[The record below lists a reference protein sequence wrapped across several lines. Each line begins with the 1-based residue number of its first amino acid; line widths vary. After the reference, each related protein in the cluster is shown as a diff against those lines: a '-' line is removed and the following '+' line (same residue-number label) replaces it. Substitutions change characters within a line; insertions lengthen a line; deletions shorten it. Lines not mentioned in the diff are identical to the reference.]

1 MRPTRHAVP
10 DGPHGS
16 IGRVSGLLT
25 SSPRPHV
32 DVWGLTLALLAL
44 AGLTIWLVASWRRRS
59 AVDLL
64 VASIERWYAAAIA
77 ASAWF
82 LGIAAAAHGLG
93 WPVWSVPLLG
103 AIGVAMLGIAGAL
116 WLVRFRPVAR
126 SIAVRT
132 GEVEPRRRSGQRD
145 AAPVYP
151 WLASVAG
158 GIVLYMAFS
167 EHPWPQHVFHMGM
180 YLLGGLLGFYAGSVT
195 ATEASLAV
203 RMWRSMNRQR
213 AIPHRA
219 RPKAPLP

>member
-1 MRPTRHAVP
+1 
-10 DGPHGS
+10 
-16 IGRVSGLLT
+16 
-25 SSPRPHV
+25 V
-32 DVWGLTLALLAL
+32 DLWGVTLGLLAL
-44 AGLTIWLVASWRRRS
+44 AGLTTWLVASWRRRS

-126 SIAVRT
+126 SIAVGT
-132 GEVEPRRRSGQRD
+132 GDLAAPRRRIGQRE
-145 AAPVYP
+145 AGPVYP
-151 WLASVAG
+151 WLAGIAG
-158 GIVLYMAFS
+158 GMVLYMAFS

-180 YLLGGLLGFYAGSVT
+180 YLLGGLMGFYAGSVT

-203 RMWRSMNRQR
+203 RMWRSMNR
-213 AIPHRA
+213 HRA
-219 RPKAPLP
+219 VPTRPRPKEPLP